1 MVGQEILVLFIM
13 VRIRALQPEIQP
25 VLCRFFNS
33 LGMHYIR
40 IDKYT
45 DCGTMSPTMIID
57 TRDYNII
64 RNDVPVLTR
73 TDDGIYINTNCYLSD
88 FNILSDNLEN
98 ILSGFGYKTNI
109 LDSVK
114 QFGYSPRYVPVLR
127 ILTNSNIQ
135 IPDFNT
141 AQDLLAVALFLD
153 KGKNEPTWLHF
164 FEVNG
169 NYRQNTADTQKYKT
183 VGGSMLTSLQKEYWN
198 QGIAGRSTYG
208 ALAFYYKYGFKRIDD
223 RELYLCWQPQR

>member
-1 MVGQEILVLFIM
+1 MN
-13 VRIRALQPEIQP
+13 R
-25 VLCRFFNS
+25 
-33 LGMHYIR
+33 
-40 IDKYT
+40 
-45 DCGTMSPTMIID
+45 TMIIN

-64 RNDVPVLTR
+64 QNNVPVLTR
-73 TDDGIYINTNCYLSD
+73 TDDGRYINTNCWLSD

-169 NYRQNTADTQKYKT
+169 NYRRNTADTQKYKT

-198 QGIAGRSTYG
+198 QGIAGRSNYG
-208 ALAFYYKYGFKRIDD
+208 ALSFYFRYGFRRIDD